1 MDTVADIFDS
11 PFFDDRARNESAR
24 ATNRISANEAEN
36 DALMI
41 RAAGGDD
48 EAFRQLVER
57 HQERVYRFC
66 FQWLRQS
73 EDAREACQDTFVR
86 VYQSMAR
93 YRAQGQFT
101 SWLLRIALNQCRDR
115 YRSRASKDARCTE
128 VLFADESSE
137 PTCHRATPAE
147 AVSLSADVEKIRE
160 GIDLL
165 PAKLREVLIICAVE
179 GYRHDQCAEILG
191 CSERA
196 VEGRLYRARKAL
208 EAWWE
213 AEKR

>member
-11 PFFDDRARNESAR
+11 AFFEERTRILPVRPDTRIRAEE
-24 ATNRISANEAEN
+24 IEN
-36 DALMI
+36 DRLMAS
-41 RAAGGDD
+41 AAAGDD
-48 EAFRQLVER
+48 EAFRRLVER

-66 FQWLRQS
+66 HQWLRQS

-86 VYQSMAR
+86 VYQSMNR
-93 YRAQGQFT
+93 YRPQGQFT

-115 YRSRASKDARCTE
+115 FRSRASQEQRRTE
-128 VLFADESSE
+128 VLPSDESRQPE
-137 PTCHRATPAE
+137 CHRASPAE
-147 AVSLSADVEKIRE
+147 AASLSADVAKIRE
-160 GIDLL
+160 GIDQL
-165 PAKLREVLIICAVE
+165 PAGLREVLIICAVE

-208 EAWWE
+208 EAWWA